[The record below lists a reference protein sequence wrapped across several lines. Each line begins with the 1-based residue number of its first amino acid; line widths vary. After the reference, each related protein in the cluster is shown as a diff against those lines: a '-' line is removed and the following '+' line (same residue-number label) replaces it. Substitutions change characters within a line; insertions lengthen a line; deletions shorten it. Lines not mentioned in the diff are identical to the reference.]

1 MNDKTRSMYGI
12 SRIDD
17 ETHHTHAWR
26 VSLRRRGKMHVKNFP
41 DTKYGGKRKALRL
54 AQRHRDDVVRRYP
67 TLSRREFC
75 NIVRRNNQSGVVG
88 VCRRASGYRLKNGRM
103 RYNWYWEAIWP
114 TKLGEHETA
123 RFGVNKY
130 GKEGAFQRACAARVQ
145 GLKRVKGAFWACRP
159 GAQPRVSARGRRG
172 S

>member
-1 MNDKTRSMYGI
+1 MYGI

-67 TLSRREFC
+67 PLSRREFC

-88 VCRRASGYRLKNGRM
+88 VCRLASGYRLKNGRM
-103 RYNWYWEAIWP
+103 RYSWYWEAVWP
-114 TKLGEHETA
+114 TTPGKNETL
-123 RFGVNKY
+123 RFSVNKF
-130 GKEGAFQRACAARVQ
+130 GE
-145 GLKRVKGAFWACRP
+145 KGAFNRAKAAR
-159 GAQPRVSARGRRG
+159 ARGFKNVEGVFWAAQRG
-172 S
+172 VVSK